1 MRMLDLDLLKGF
13 VKVADTGSFTRAGDQ
28 LGRTQ
33 SAISLQIKRLEELI
47 GHALLERTTRSLALT
62 PHGERLLGHA
72 RHLLRAHDSA
82 WADLFEPDVA
92 GCVRLGVP
100 EDFASVHLPQVLAEF
115 TEAHPRVELEVTC
128 DLTLNLLERFNGG
141 DFDLVMV
148 KREIGGPTQ
157 GVRVWREPLVWT
169 GREGADVPGPDEVIP
184 LVVSPQP
191 CVYRKRA
198 TRALD
203 EAGRRWR
210 VAYTS
215 TSLTGCQAAVRA
227 GLGFTV
233 LPREMVPPGLQPL
246 GAQAGLPELHET
258 EIALIEAPD
267 LPRPA
272 HALAEHIIRALG

>member
-1 MRMLDLDLLKGF
+1 MLDLDLLKTF
-13 VKVADTGSFTRAGDQ
+13 IKVADTGGFTRAGEA

-33 SAISLQIKRLEELI
+33 SAISLQIKRLEEAVGKTLF
-47 GHALLERTTRSLALT
+47 ERTTRTLALT
-62 PHGERLLGHA
+62 PDGERLLGHA
-72 RHLLRAHDSA
+72 RHIMHAHDAA
-82 WADLFEPDVA
+82 WADLCEPDVQ
-92 GCVRLGVP
+92 GSVRLGVP
-100 EDFASVHLPQVLAEF
+100 EDFASVHLPDVLAAF
-115 TEAHPRVELEVTC
+115 TGAHPRVELEVTC
-128 DLTLNLLERFNGG
+128 DLTLNLLDRFQAG
-141 DFDLVMV
+141 DFDLVMI
-148 KREIGGPTQ
+148 KREVGGPTH
-157 GVRVWREPLVWT
+157 GVRVWREPLVWV
-169 GREGADVPGPDEVIP
+169 GQEGADVPAVGETIP

-227 GLGFTV
+227 GLGLTV

-246 GAQAGLPELHET
+246 SQSGLPDLHET
-258 EIALIEAPD
+258 EIALIEASD
-267 LPRPA
+267 LSKPA